1 MVLLRRRTLLARHSP
16 WATCSKHASRP
27 ASRCLE
33 ACLGAWVGGGCF
45 FFAEQDN
52 FKPQCL
58 PTASGVSSS
67 SWAGP
72 MSSSPLQ
79 HCRHRSHFWLKVN
92 IGLLLQSRPFVFF
105 YVANQQNPLI
115 PSRQPSSLSRS
126 KIGYNA
132 LLSTSCGL
140 KFCAVAALTGPHKQY
155 YAGKSDSCGVRTH
168 ALTDWRLKPAP

>member
-1 MVLLRRRTLLARHSP
+1 MPPGLP
-16 WATCSKHASRP
+16 PGASRP
-27 ASRCLE
+27 ASTPASRPPARPPARPASRPPARPAS

-79 HCRHRSHFWLKVN
+79 HCRRRSHFGSTYTLGSCCKA
-92 IGLLLQSRPFVFF
+92 GLLYFSMSQTSKNPF
-105 YVANQQNPLI
+105 I

-140 KFCAVAALTGPHKQY
+140 KFCAVAALKGPHK
-155 YAGKSDSCGVRTH
+155 
-168 ALTDWRLKPAP
+168 